1 MDKIDNTV
9 IENVSR
15 ILGEETS
22 GAKLT
27 NMFFQLQFYD
37 HDNDRYSAESKL
49 STKWRRINHCAI
61 YECNKKDSAQ
71 PFFKI
76 IEYIVR
82 PQNYINEPSKWSE
95 LKRSI
100 NANLIFYGYELTDAG
115 KIKETTEAHSF
126 SDAQQR
132 LNTLQTN
139 LANLNIHPEILKFC
153 NTELL
158 EENYFHA
165 ILEASK
171 AILNKIRL
179 LSELDLDGNTLIN
192 QAFIVKHPII
202 LIKGNN
208 LMTDEDK
215 SEYNGLKSL
224 LNTIVYLYRNPKA
237 HNPKLYDK
245 TSLNDATTAFSMMS
259 FACKKLDS
267 CINVR
272 NIGSA

>member
-1 MDKIDNTV
+1 MKKIDSTV
-9 IENVSR
+9 VENISR

-22 GAKLT
+22 GAKIT
-27 NMFFQLQFYD
+27 NMLSQLQFYD
-37 HDNDRYSAESKL
+37 HDNASYNAGPKL
-49 STKWRRINHCAI
+49 STKWRRINHSAI
-61 YECNKKDSAQ
+61 YECKKENNAK
-71 PFFKI
+71 PFFRI
-76 IEYIVR
+76 IEYIIQ
-82 PQNYINEPSKWSE
+82 PQNYINKSGKWSE

-100 NANLIFYGYELTDAG
+100 NAYLIFYGYELTDAG
-115 KIKETTEAHSF
+115 RIKETTEVHSF

-132 LNTLQTN
+132 LSTLQTN

-153 NTELL
+153 NSELL

-171 AILNKIRL
+171 AILNKIRII
-179 LSELDLDGNTLIN
+179 SELDLDGNMLIN

-202 LIKGNN
+202 LIKGNK
-208 LMTDEDK
+208 LITDEDK

-267 CINVR
+267 CVNVR

>member
-1 MDKIDNTV
+1 MKTLDNTV
-9 IENVSR
+9 VENISK
-15 ILGEETS
+15 ILGEETTGS
-22 GAKLT
+22 KIT
-27 NMFFQLQFYD
+27 NMVSQLQYYD
-37 HDNDRYSAESKL
+37 HDNEIDDTKPPL

-82 PQNYINEPSKWSE
+82 PQNYINEPSKWSQ

-100 NANLIFYGYELTDAG
+100 NACLIFYGYELTDAG
-115 KIKETTEAHSF
+115 KIQETTEAHSF

-153 NTELL
+153 NSELL

-171 AILNKIRL
+171 AILNKIRII
-179 LSELDLDGNTLIN
+179 SELDLDGNMLIN
-192 QAFIVKHPII
+192 QAFIVKTPII
-202 LIKGNN
+202 LIKGNK
-208 LMTDEDK
+208 LMSDEDK

-267 CINVR
+267 CVNVR